1 MVRRPG
7 TMIGLGDRMI
17 ELSHENALM
26 YPDDGITKGD
36 LVEYY
41 LEIAASMLPHVEDRP
56 LTVERFTKGIGY
68 RGFLQKNASD
78 HYPDWIR
85 RASVPSRKHAGKAS
99 LHAVCDDAAT
109 LIFLANQ
116 RCVTYHI
123 TPVHCDMLENPD
135 RLIFDFDPAEHSV
148 PCFAEVR
155 RGAMQVAELL
165 RECGLTPFVKTTGS
179 KGLHVI
185 APLDREAH
193 IDEVRAFGKAVSE
206 LVARRDPEHFT
217 IAMSK
222 SERKGRVFLDYLR
235 NGYAQTIVAPYSLRP
250 LPGAPVSM
258 PLTWDELADPGLHAR
273 SFTLNN
279 VQARLALRRDPWAH
293 IDAHRAS
300 LDSASIN
307 LDAILAHS

>member
-1 MVRRPG
+1 MARRPG
-7 TMIGLGDRMI
+7 TVIGLGDRMI
-17 ELSHENALM
+17 ELSSENALM

-41 LEIAASMLPHVEDRP
+41 LDIAASMLPHIEDRP
-56 LTVERFTKGIGY
+56 LTVERFTKGIGA
-68 RGFLQKNASD
+68 RGFIQKNASE

-85 RASVPSRKHAGKAS
+85 RASVPSRKRPGEAS

-123 TPVHCDMLENPD
+123 TPVRCDMLECPD
-135 RLIFDFDPAEHSV
+135 RLIFDFDPTDHSDTS
-148 PCFAEVR
+148 FATVRQGAIEV
-155 RGAMQVAELL
+155 GNLL
-165 RECGLTPFVKTTGS
+165 RECGLTPFVKTSGS

-185 APLDREAH
+185 APLDRCAH
-193 IDEVRAFGKAVSE
+193 IDEVRAFGKAASE
-206 LVARRDPEHFT
+206 LVARRDPERFT

-222 SERKGRVFLDYLR
+222 SERAGRVFLDYLR
-235 NGYAQTIVAPYSLRP
+235 NGYAQTVVAPYSLRP

-258 PLTWDELADPGLHAR
+258 PLTWDELDAPGLHAR
-273 SFTLNN
+273 SFTLKTAK
-279 VQARLALRRDPWAH
+279 ARLELRRDPWAN
-293 IDAHRAS
+293 IDAHRGS

-307 LDAILAHS
+307 LDAILARP